1 MLYIGGEPETDCPKY
16 YQDLTNSG
24 RSSLRLIIESAN
36 LAGKHILL
44 PDFLCQIIIDVL
56 KEYEITYDL
65 YNINSGFEFELPH
78 DTSIYDALYL
88 IKYFGSKTGSFINAC
103 QLFEQCL
110 IIDDVF
116 SPFPEV
122 LTRDKPWFSY
132 NSLRKITPIAD
143 LSLIYSNVQL
153 ASTNKSKLSDFST
166 IKFRAKY
173 KKFDYLYNGIGN
185 EEQYLD
191 LFNKAENIL
200 DNSKGIYFPSN
211 DSLILAM
218 NYFSKLEEE
227 RAIRK
232 HNYNLIRKLLPDIT
246 IAINSDFHSF
256 VPILLDNRNQIR
268 SKLMADNIFLAVH
281 WPADSVHSLI
291 NDKVLSLPLDSRYNE
306 SDIKTMCSLIIKLKG
321 S

>member
-1 MLYIGGEPETDCPKY
+1 MFYIGGEPETDRPKY

-56 KEYEITYDL
+56 EEYEITYDL
-65 YNINSGFEFELPH
+65 YSINYDFEFELPD
-78 DTSIYDALYL
+78 DTSSYDALYL
-88 IKYFGSKTGSFINAC
+88 IKYFGSKTSSFINAC

-116 SPFPEV
+116 SPFPEE
-122 LTRDKPWFSY
+122 LTRNGPWFSY

-143 LSLIYSNVQL
+143 LSFIYSNVQL
-153 ASTNKSKLSDFST
+153 VSINKSKLSSFST
-166 IKFRAKY
+166 IKFRAKH
-173 KKFDYLYNGIGN
+173 KKFDYLKKGVGT
-185 EEQYLD
+185 EKQYLD

-200 DNSKGIYFPSN
+200 DNGKGIYYPSN

-218 NYFSKLEEE
+218 KYFGKLEEE
-227 RAIRK
+227 RILRK
-232 HNYNLIRKLLPDIT
+232 RNYNLVKELLPDIT
-246 IAINSDFHSF
+246 IPINSDFHSF
-256 VPILLDNRNQIR
+256 APILLDNRNQIR

-281 WPADSVHSLI
+281 WPADSVRSLI

-306 SDIKTMCSLIIKLKG
+306 SDIKTMCSLILNLKG